1 MLKKTYY
8 FVHYH
13 AKLIEIGR
21 TVLWRGAQGFIL
33 CKKPPISLCFTNTS
47 ENILFLL
54 MKNRALK
61 SSVWKTK
68 NMNSYLYLSILSICL
83 SLMHALRFFRYCFT
97 FSFVKVETL
106 EAMSQKGVMQL
117 WKNMVYYS
125 NSSLEPKSKLTEVTR
140 KISCWISVSMDS
152 WFLLV

>member
-1 MLKKTYY
+1 MFYKHFWKYPFFVDEKQSTKEQCLKDKEY
-8 FVHYH
+8 
-13 AKLIEIGR
+13 E
-21 TVLWRGAQGFIL
+21 
-33 CKKPPISLCFTNTS
+33 
-47 ENILFLL
+47 FL
-54 MKNRALK
+54 
-61 SSVWKTK
+61 SI
-68 NMNSYLYLSILSICL
+68 SILSICL

-117 WKNMVYYS
+117 WKNMVYHS